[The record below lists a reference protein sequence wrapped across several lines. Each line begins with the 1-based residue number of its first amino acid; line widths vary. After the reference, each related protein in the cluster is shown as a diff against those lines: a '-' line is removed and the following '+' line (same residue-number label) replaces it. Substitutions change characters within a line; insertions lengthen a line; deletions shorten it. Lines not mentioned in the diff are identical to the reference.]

1 MEEAKYLIVGS
12 SHAGLEALNAIRMLD
27 QDGTVA
33 MVTRDQSLPYS
44 PTILPYVVSGRSDPQ
59 NIALRDDSYF
69 ERFGVAFRRGAA
81 LSALDVGTGT
91 ALLETGEE
99 WRYEKLLLA
108 TGARPAIP
116 PVAGLEETPFHVL
129 RTLDDALGLRTAIGR
144 ARSALV
150 LGAGL
155 IGMHA
160 AENLVEAGCEVTVVE
175 KEPRVLPGYFDD
187 TAARLIERAFA
198 ERGVRMVTGRV
209 AVGAARHGQ
218 RCTLTLEDGAELS
231 ADLLLVSTGV
241 APEIGYLEGSGVEAD
256 RGVLVDDA
264 MGTSVTNIWAAGDV
278 AQARDFY
285 GPERIVNGILPD
297 AVEQGRIAGMSMVD
311 DPALK
316 AYPGGVPLNT
326 FTFFGQ
332 HAISVGLGGAVE
344 PGDGLEIDEV
354 LDAGRGHCRKIVME
368 EGKLLGISGV
378 NMELDAGIMWQL
390 ILRRVDLG
398 AVKNE
403 FIARPQDTG
412 RFLMSSIWR

>member
-12 SHAGLEALNAIRMLD
+12 SHAALEALNAIRMLD
-27 QDGTVA
+27 RDGSVA
-33 MVTRDQSLPYS
+33 MVSRDRNLPYS
-44 PTILPYVVSGRSDPQ
+44 PTILPYVVSGRSHPQ
-59 NIALRDDSYF
+59 SIALRDDGYF
-69 ERFGVAFRRGAA
+69 ERLGVRFRRGAA
-81 LSALDVGTGT
+81 LTALDAGAGT
-91 ALLETGEE
+91 ALLETGEA
-99 WRYEKLLLA
+99 WRYQKLLLA
-108 TGARPAIP
+108 TGARPALP
-116 PVAGLEETPFHVL
+116 PLAGLEATPFHVL
-129 RTLDDALGLRTAIGR
+129 RTLDDALGLRSAIGR

-175 KEPRVLPGYFDD
+175 KEPWVLPGYFDA

-198 ERGVRMVTGRV
+198 ERGVRMVTGQV

-218 RCTLTLEDGAELS
+218 RRVVTLDDGEELS

-264 MGTSVTNIWAAGDV
+264 MRTGVANIWAAGDV

-285 GPERIVNGILPD
+285 GPQPIVNGILPD

-344 PGDGLEIDEV
+344 TANGLEIDE
-354 LDAGRGHCRKIVME
+354 LIDAGRNSCRKIVME
-368 EGKLLGISGV
+368 DDRLLGISGINV
-378 NMELDAGIMWQL
+378 ELDAGIMWQL
-390 ILRRVDLG
+390 ILRRVDLRS
-398 AVKNE
+398 VKGE
-403 FIARPQDTG
+403 FIARPRDTG
-412 RFLMSSIWR
+412 RFLMSRLWR